1 MKIYNI
7 IKEEYVN
14 LTASE
19 NLLYHINNNVP
30 ITESVFRLESE
41 SFDKLL
47 HEARELYDKG
57 YVEFNNQN
65 DKYIFE
71 NTDTGRKAVHKGKT
85 VTLDKPMRAT
95 ENKNKAWKVYR
106 STGRKNKDG
115 KTVAKIIYFGDP
127 NLPIRNSDPDA
138 AKSFRARHKCSEKT
152 DRDTPGWWACYALK
166 YYSDVMGLSSS
177 AVW

>member
-1 MKIYNI
+1 MNIYNI
-7 IKEEYVN
+7 IKEEYVS
-14 LTASE
+14 LSASE
-19 NLLYHINNNVP
+19 SLKYHVYNNIP
-30 ITESVFRLESE
+30 ITESIYRLESE
-41 SFDKLL
+41 SFDNLL
-47 HEARELYDKG
+47 FEARNLYDNG
-57 YVEFNNQN
+57 FIDFENEN

-71 NTDTGRKAVHKGKT
+71 NTDTGRKGVHKGKT

-115 KTVAKIIYFGDP
+115 KTIAKIIYFGDP

-152 DRDTPGWWACYALK
+152 DRDTPGWWACYAPK